1 MSNIAHLSPVLSA
14 ADLEYLESIK
24 PCPDLLAG
32 LSPDDREQVQALSVL
47 REMFYLQER
56 QSPSGKL
63 CSEALSAGIV
73 ALQILL
79 EDCRYCLDAF
89 LL

>member
-1 MSNIAHLSPVLSA
+1 MPNVAYSSPVLSA
-14 ADLEYLESIK
+14 ADREYLESIK
-24 PCPDLLAG
+24 PLPELLAV
-32 LSPDDREQVQALSVL
+32 LSPDDREHVQALSVL

-73 ALQILL
+73 ALQMLL
-79 EDCRYCLDAF
+79 EDRGVLSRTSN
-89 LL
+89 